1 MLKVLRNGRAVEP
14 AVMRM
19 KLDDMDTVRD
29 LAQRRRELHMQRDK
43 FNSSKALYI
52 ATSAGRDASFLC
64 GGAQETE
71 DDESGVL
78 LFAALRQAGTGYFER
93 ELAAIDAELR
103 KLGVEP

>member
-1 MLKVLRNGRAVEP
+1 MLKVLRTSRAVEP

-19 KLDDMDTVRD
+19 KLDDMDTVAD
-29 LAQRRRELHMQRDK
+29 LAQRRRELHMLREK

-52 ATSAGRDASFLC
+52 ATAASREAAFLC

-78 LFAALRQAGTGYFER
+78 LFAALRQAGTAYFER
-93 ELAAIDAELR
+93 ELAAIEAELR